1 MDCFQKKSTASDL
14 SAEQESE
21 NALPLSG
28 LQHLAFCPRQWALI
42 HLEQAWAENRLT
54 SEGRLLHEKADLP
67 GQSRRHDLRT
77 VRGLPLASRRLALT
91 GRADVV
97 EFRPEPFPIEYKRG
111 RRKPDDYDLVQLC
124 AQALCLEEMLGQP
137 VPRGAIFYGE
147 PRRRLE
153 VELSP
158 QLRGRTEKLAIEMHR
173 LYRSRKTPPAK
184 PGSHCRNCSLLNI
197 CLPHATAE
205 SRIQTRWNRLQR
217 YSLHLSP

>member
-1 MDCFQKKSTASDL
+1 MDLLQKKSTASDL
-14 SAEQESE
+14 SIEQESE

-67 GQSRRHDLRT
+67 GQSRRHDLRA
-77 VRGLPLASRRLALT
+77 VRGLPLACRRLGLT

-97 EFRPEPFPIEYKRG
+97 EFRPEPYPVEYKRG
-111 RRKPDDYDLVQLC
+111 RRKPDDCDLVQLC

-153 VELSP
+153 VDFSP
-158 QLRGRTEKLAIEMHR
+158 QLRARAETLAAEMHR
-173 LYRSRKTPPAK
+173 LFRSHETPPAK
-184 PGSHCRNCSLLNI
+184 PGSYCQNCSLINI
-197 CLPHATAE
+197 CLPNATAE
-205 SRIQTRWNRLQR
+205 STVQARWSRLQR
-217 YSLHLSP
+217 QALQRTA